1 MSYEAHATTI
11 INCFT
16 VTVHAYTMLM
26 LIDSCLAMVLF
37 AAKSVPPTDCLS
49 ILFNIYFGVMMVAMV
64 NATQTIFRGLFF
76 WDKLKDDEPA
86 LTTLMVAPNGNAV
99 KCTTHGIMGKEEILA
114 LILRM
119 GIATQHLSRAM
130 HTAESPKPAEATT
143 ASTSTPEPANA
154 TGTQTPPPCP
164 GTPDSERS
172 QADTEKYSDALDAQP
187 AEPATG
193 GKMPAKGG
201 SAGGSN

>member
-1 MSYEAHATTI
+1 MSYEAHATTL

-16 VTVHAYTMLM
+16 ATVHAYSVII
-26 LIDSCLAMVLF
+26 LIDSCLTMVLA
-37 AAKSVPPTDCLS
+37 AAKNVPPTDCLS

-64 NATQTIFRGLFF
+64 NATQAIFRGLFF

-99 KCTTHGIMGKEEILA
+99 KCTTHGTVSKEEILA
-114 LILRM
+114 LIVRM
-119 GIATQHLSRAM
+119 YIATQHCAQAM
-130 HTAESPKPAEATT
+130 HSAESPKPAEATT
-143 ASTSTPEPANA
+143 ASTSTPEPTNSA
-154 TGTQTPPPCP
+154 QTPPPCP

-172 QADTEKYSDALDAQP
+172 QADTEKYSDALDAQT

-193 GKMPAKGG
+193 GKMPAKGPG
-201 SAGGSN
+201 AGGTN